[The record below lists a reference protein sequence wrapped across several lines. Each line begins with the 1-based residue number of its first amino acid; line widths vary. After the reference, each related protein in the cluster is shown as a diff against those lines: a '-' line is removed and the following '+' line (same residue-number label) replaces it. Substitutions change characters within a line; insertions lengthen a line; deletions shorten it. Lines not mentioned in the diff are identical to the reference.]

1 MSAMSPTTPQSGL
14 AEEVRSLGGGIE
26 LLVALLES
34 PSEAL
39 LSAAC
44 AAIARIAV
52 DPRNLAIMTDYGA
65 VTCLSKLAVRVSEC
79 RNVLLYNWQRI

>member
-1 MSAMSPTTPQSGL
+1 MHILQSGL

-65 VTCLSKLAVRVSEC
+65 VTCLSKLAVRVSK
-79 RNVLLYNWQRI
+79 LYTCILRSTSIVG